1 MTQRD
6 TQFRHSNRNN
16 SYQRSERMFQTLQLS
31 QFPFLGILGN
41 LSYFRCNSRLVIVI
55 QAVYE
60 IQKIFTISSH
70 KISLSVKFAKI
81 IFLKLTC
88 FVPNFLS
95 FLFNRII
102 FNLKKNFRSHISGLK
117 WGSRREEVTQW
128 RSYG

>member
-41 LSYFRCNSRLVIVI
+41 LSYFRQNSRLVTVI

-60 IQKIFTISSH
+60 IQKIYIISSH
-70 KISLSVKFAKI
+70 EDITLISEIRQSSDLDQ
-81 IFLKLTC
+81 
-88 FVPNFLS
+88 
-95 FLFNRII
+95 
-102 FNLKKNFRSHISGLK
+102 KNFPKIDMFRNRSS
-117 WGSRREEVTQW
+117 S
-128 RSYG
+128 